1 MDMVNRLIQIAKGI
15 SLSLGETCEA
25 VVHDG
30 DHRIAYIANGH
41 ISGREQGQQMEESVF
56 KYFEDE
62 TRANN
67 GTVVRLTR
75 KNNGE
80 LHKSTTMMF
89 FDETGAYEA
98 MLCFTVN
105 LDGSGPGQEDAGLA
119 DERDA
124 LRIAGGH
131 GLRPDHRR
139 LFQAGHRRHHQN
151 RGQALGPWAPKRSSC
166 GSCASWRRRAC
177 SS

>member
-98 MLCFTVN
+98 MLCFTVT
-105 LDGSGPGQEDAGLA
+105 
-119 DERDA
+119 
-124 LRIAGGH
+124 
-131 GLRPDHRR
+131 
-139 LFQAGHRRHHQN
+139 
-151 RGQALGPWAPKRSSC
+151 
-166 GSCASWRRRAC
+166 
-177 SS
+177 

>member
-41 ISGREQGQQMEESVF
+41 ISGREQGQEMEESVF

-67 GTVVRLTR
+67 G
-75 KNNGE
+75 
-80 LHKSTTMMF
+80 
-89 FDETGAYEA
+89 GA
-98 MLCFTVN
+98 
-105 LDGSGPGQEDAGLA
+105 
-119 DERDA
+119 
-124 LRIAGGH
+124 
-131 GLRPDHRR
+131 PDPEE
-139 LFQAGHRRHHQN
+139 Q
-151 RGQALGPWAPKRSSC
+151 
-166 GSCASWRRRAC
+166 RRAAQVHHHDVL
-177 SS
+177 

>member
-25 VVHDG
+25 VVHDR

-80 LHKSTTMMF
+80 LHK
-89 FDETGAYEA
+89 
-98 MLCFTVN
+98 
-105 LDGSGPGQEDAGLA
+105 
-119 DERDA
+119 
-124 LRIAGGH
+124 
-131 GLRPDHRR
+131 
-139 LFQAGHRRHHQN
+139 
-151 RGQALGPWAPKRSSC
+151 PWAPKRSSC
-166 GSCASWRRRAC
+166 GSCASWRRRVC